1 MLIMSVNIAVD
12 GPAGAGKSSVAK
24 QVSKDLKIIY
34 VDTGALYRAIALFVL
49 RRGASPSDGAAVSTL
64 LPDITVEPKFVDGV
78 QRVFLNGED
87 VSDLIRTEEVSMATS
102 AVSAIPEVR
111 AFLLGLQRKIAE
123 ENDVIMDGRDI
134 GTVVLPN
141 ADLKIFLT
149 ASDTARAMRRYKEL
163 CERQGSDAPSYDE
176 VLTLVRQRDRQD
188 SGRETAPLKMADDAV
203 LADTSDLDF
212 EGSVK
217 LIEHL
222 IASNTALGGVRK

>member
-1 MLIMSVNIAVD
+1 MIIAID
-12 GPAGAGKSSVAK
+12 GPAGSGKSTVAK
-24 QVSKDLKIIY
+24 KVAKLLDFHYL
-34 VDTGALYRAIALFVL
+34 DTGAMYRCIAWLALERGVSLDDADAVAELAASEPIVFAHEAGNPLPSGVAIAGTDV
-49 RRGASPSDGAAVSTL
+49 TL
-64 LPDITVEPKFVDGV
+64 E
-78 QRVFLNGED
+78 
-87 VSDLIRTEEVSMATS
+87 IRTPRIDKSVS
-102 AVSAIPEVR
+102 AVSAIPAVR
-111 AFLLGLQRKIAE
+111 EALTNQQRTIAASDNIVME
-123 ENDVIMDGRDI
+123 GRDI